1 MCEVASESESLE
13 VEVNDSTFETAES
26 HDIAPSL
33 TDLLNELQ
41 SIVPP
46 LWPLQDYVAVNP
58 FFGLAHKSFLDTR
71 QLYCSTR
78 DCDLLMP
85 RSYFHSL
92 LKSGQVSPDDIEEA
106 FQQCQQEYPD
116 QFAPLTPLEVR
127 NWVDNDRSEVETERK
142 VLTVAENLDGQQGS
156 TWSSHIINDISRYVS
171 AHYDEGQAIWPSP
184 WKSGPLYQAWCN
196 VAKTSRRMEQLGI
209 SDFRSFMSQ
218 LPESASQAIEQM
230 LHKLAIPRTSWRS
243 FLLCEMFSVSGWASY
258 IRYRG
263 WKPGAP
269 VEPNEDLIGLLA
281 IRLAYDA
288 ALARSSEAG
297 WPAGWWAA
305 GVDWSDDDA
314 LEVLSPPTE
323 VLARYCLQVASEIGY
338 RRNLCDAISAK
349 APTQSTAVRR
359 DLQMVFCIDVRSE
372 VFRRNLESVDH
383 GVETFG
389 FAGFF
394 GMSIEYV
401 PLGASS
407 GVAQCPVLLNP
418 AFQIHETIQGADDE
432 GCKHAVNQR
441 QTLRSGRKLWKSFQN
456 SAASCFSFVESIG
469 LGYFARLITDSMRVT
484 RTVSKSEFDGVPQKN
499 HKHLGPDQSD
509 VGHQN
514 LSLDQKLSLTENM
527 LRNLGLTQ
535 SFARIVAICGHECD
549 VVNNPYKA
557 GLDCGACGGHSGE
570 PNARF
575 AAGLLNNP
583 QVRQGLAGRGILI
596 PEDTWFIAAVHNTTT
611 DQITFFDTDTLPA
624 ESSADF
630 QRVQNWTLKASGLC
644 RAERAARLGSDSDAD
659 VLRRSRDWAEVRPE
673 WGLAGNAAFI
683 VAPRLRTAGLNLSG
697 RTFMHSYDYR
707 NDLELKVLEL
717 IMTAPMVVTSW
728 INLQYYASAVDNR
741 AFGSGNKLIHN
752 VVGQLGV
759 FEGNGGDLKTGLPWQ
774 SVHDGQRFQH
784 EPLRLLVMIESPR
797 ASVGKIVERHSHVRD
812 LVTNGWLSLTVLDGS
827 DFYRW
832 TSAGTWEE
840 LTSRGPAPH
849 GFD

>member
-1 MCEVASESESLE
+1 MCEVAFESDP
-13 VEVNDSTFETAES
+13 VEIEPHDSTYETGES
-26 HDIAPSL
+26 HEAAVSL
-33 TDLLNELQ
+33 PELLNEIQ
-41 SIVPP
+41 SIIPP

-71 QLYCSTR
+71 QLYCGTR

-85 RSYFHSL
+85 GSYFASL
-92 LKSGQVSPDDIEEA
+92 LKSGEVSDHDIEEA
-106 FQQCQQEYPD
+106 LRQCQREYPE
-116 QFAPLTPLEVR
+116 QFASLTPLKVR
-127 NWVDNDRSEVETERK
+127 NWVENDRLEVKTERT
-142 VLTVAENLDGQQGS
+142 VQTVAEDLDGQQES
-156 TWSSHIINDISRYVS
+156 TWNSHIINDISRYTS
-171 AHYDEGQAIWPSP
+171 AHYDEGQAIWKSP
-184 WKSGPLYQAWCN
+184 WKSEPLYQAWRK

-209 SDFRSFMSQ
+209 RNFRSFVSQ
-218 LPESASQAIEQM
+218 LPVSAPQAIEQM
-230 LHKLAIPRTSWRS
+230 LHKLAIPRTCWRS
-243 FLLCEMFSVSGWASY
+243 FLLCEIFSVSGWASY

-269 VEPNEDLIGLLA
+269 IESNEDLIGLLA

-288 ALARSSEAG
+288 ALAQNCEADSSAG
-297 WPAGWWAA
+297 CWAA
-305 GVDWSDDDA
+305 GVDWSGNSA
-314 LEVLSPPTE
+314 LEVLSPPTG
-323 VLARYCLQVASEIGY
+323 VRVRYCLQVASEIAY
-338 RRNLCDAISAK
+338 RRTLCNAISK
-349 APTQSTAVRR
+349 TAPTQSTAVRP

-394 GMSIEYV
+394 GMPIEYV

-418 AFQIHETIQGADDE
+418 AFQIHETIQGADQE
-432 GCKHAVNQR
+432 TCSHAVSRR
-441 QTLRSGRKLWKSFQN
+441 QTLRSGRKLWKSFQS

-469 LGYFARLITDSMRVT
+469 LGYFARLVTDSMRRP
-484 RTVSKSEFDGVPQKN
+484 RTVPKSEFDGVPKQS
-499 HKHLGPDQSD
+499 HKHLGSDQSD

-514 LSLDQKLSLTENM
+514 LSLDQKLTLTENM

-535 SFARIVAICGHECD
+535 TFARIVAICGHESD

-570 PNARF
+570 PNARL
-575 AAGLLNNP
+575 AAGLLNSP

-596 PEDTWFIAAVHNTTT
+596 PDDTRFIAAVHNTTT
-611 DQITFFDTDTLPA
+611 DEIVFFDTDSLPA
-624 ESSADF
+624 EFSADF
-630 QRVQNWTLKASGLC
+630 QRVQSWALEAGRLC
-644 RAERAARLGSDSDAD
+644 RAERAARLGSDNDAD

-683 VAPRLRTAGLNLSG
+683 VAPRSRTVGLNLSG
-697 RTFMHSYDYR
+697 RTFMHSYDHR
-707 NDLELKVLEL
+707 NDPELKVLDL

-728 INLQYYASAVDNR
+728 INLQYYASSVDNR

-759 FEGNGGDLKTGLPWQ
+759 FEGNGGDLRTGLPWQ
-774 SVHDGQRFQH
+774 SVHDGERFQH
-784 EPLRLLVMIESPR
+784 EPLRLLVVIEAPR
-797 ASVGKIVERHSHVRD
+797 ASVEQIINRHSHVRD
-812 LVTNGWLSLTVLDGS
+812 LVTNGWISLLVLDAS
-827 DFYRW
+827 DFCHW
-832 TSAGTWEE
+832 TSAETWEAVACQ
-840 LTSRGPAPH
+840 GPASN
-849 GFD
+849 

>member
-1 MCEVASESESLE
+1 MCEVGSESES
-13 VEVNDSTFETAES
+13 VEIEPNDSTFETVES
-26 HDIAPSL
+26 HKIAPSL
-33 TDLLNELQ
+33 TELLNELQ
-41 SIVPP
+41 NIVPP

-71 QLYCSTR
+71 QLYCGTR

-85 RSYFHSL
+85 RSYFRSL
-92 LKSGQVSPDDIEEA
+92 LNSGQLPPDDIAEA
-106 FQQCQQEYPD
+106 LQQCQQEYPD
-116 QFAPLTPLEVR
+116 QFASLTAQKVCEWVENDLPEVA
-127 NWVDNDRSEVETERK
+127 SERTVQ
-142 VLTVAENLDGQQGS
+142 TVAENLDGKRGS
-156 TWSSHIINDISRYVS
+156 TWSSHIINDISRYV
-171 AHYDEGQAIWPSP
+171 APHYDEGQAIWPSP
-184 WKSGPLYQAWCN
+184 WKSEPLYHAWCN
-196 VAKTSRRMEQLGI
+196 VAKTSRRMEHLGI
-209 SDFRSFMSQ
+209 INFRSFVSQ
-218 LPESASQAIEQM
+218 LPESASDAIEQM
-230 LHKLAIPRTSWRS
+230 LHKLAIPRSSWRS

-258 IRYRG
+258 IGYRA

-269 VEPNEDLIGLLA
+269 IEPNEDLIGLLA

-288 ALARSSEAG
+288 ALAQSWAAG
-297 WPAGWWAA
+297 WAT
-305 GVDWSDDDA
+305 GVDWSSDAA

-323 VLARYCLQVASEIGY
+323 VLARYCLQVAAEIGY
-338 RRNLCDAISAK
+338 RRSLSNAISTN

-394 GMSIEYV
+394 GMSFEYI

-418 AFQIHETIQGADDE
+418 AFQIQETIQGADQE
-432 GCKHAVNQR
+432 SCNHAASQR
-441 QTLRSGRKLWKSFQN
+441 QTLRSGRKLWKSFQS

-469 LGYFARLITDSMRVT
+469 LGYSARLITDSMRLT
-484 RTVSKSEFDGVPQKN
+484 RTVSKSGFDGVPKKN
-499 HKHLGPDQSD
+499 HKHLGPAQSD
-509 VGHQN
+509 IGHQN
-514 LSLDQKLSLTENM
+514 LSLDQKLSLAENM

-535 SFARIVAICGHECD
+535 SFGRIVAICGHASD

-570 PNARF
+570 PNARL
-575 AAGLLNNP
+575 AAGLLNNR
-583 QVRQGLAGRGILI
+583 QVRNGLADRGILI

-611 DQITFFDTDTLPA
+611 DQITFFDMDTLPA
-624 ESSADF
+624 ELRVNF
-630 QRVQNWTLKASGLC
+630 QRVQSWVIEAGRLC
-644 RAERAARLGSDSDAD
+644 RAERALRLGSETDAD
-659 VLRRSRDWAEVRPE
+659 LLRRSRDWAEVRPE

-683 VAPRLRTAGLNLSG
+683 VAPRSRTAGLNLSG
-697 RTFMHSYDYR
+697 RTFMHSYDHR
-707 NDLELKVLEL
+707 NDPELKVLEL

-728 INLQYYASAVDNR
+728 INLQYYASSVDNR
-741 AFGSGNKLIHN
+741 SFGSGNKLIHN

-774 SVHDGQRFQH
+774 SVHDGERFQH
-784 EPLRLLVMIESPR
+784 EPLRLLVMIEAPR
-797 ASVGKIVERHSHVRD
+797 ASVGTIVQRHSHVRD

-832 TSAGTWEE
+832 TSAGTW
-840 LTSRGPAPH
+840 APVAK
-849 GFD
+849 